1 MRWKIESEHDASA
14 PLWAQTCQEL
24 DAGRH
29 NMWAWYQIEGRFQE
43 SVQAIRKPC
52 GDRRRLTF
60 ANDERTIDL
69 DIFCPWHQHV
79 KPNALIPR
87 NASEASSCGLGST
100 GTSNGRWGVEF
111 QVAMNARSDP
121 DIPYNGDALIGVSVA
136 IAVVQIVVVVARFY
150 TRRLQ
155 QLALA
160 LDDYLILLAL
170 IASLGQSALYII
182 LVKLAGVGHHMEY
195 VEETPEKLVILEKGL
210 YANEILDFPFTVTP
224 AKISILVF
232 YLRIFTTRS
241 FKNMA
246 YIVGAI
252 VLGHGL
258 GILFAAIFQCWP
270 IAYVWD
276 TTIEGGSCFNQLAF
290 YRYVSP
296 PNILTDVLL
305 LIMPLPYVWKLHT
318 RKGQKL
324 ALTGVF
330 LLGSLKCHDRPNLY
344 VLSVHI
350 PQRTPTRA
358 NHINSGT
365 STNLGI
371 WTILEGGIII
381 IAACLP
387 PIWPLIMRILP
398 QQLRSKGSSQTPQC
412 YHRRYPTNQG
422 NAKTPEGFSR
432 LGDNSQSRGSH
443 VPSLGSQTMVARES
457 EYYSENI
464 SLEEAMHGYAIRLT
478 NVRYDIPK
486 NPVIDDRSQ

>member
-1 MRWKIESEHDASA
+1 
-14 PLWAQTCQEL
+14 
-24 DAGRH
+24 
-29 NMWAWYQIEGRFQE
+29 
-43 SVQAIRKPC
+43 
-52 GDRRRLTF
+52 
-60 ANDERTIDL
+60 
-69 DIFCPWHQHV
+69 
-79 KPNALIPR
+79 
-87 NASEASSCGLGST
+87 
-100 GTSNGRWGVEF
+100 
-111 QVAMNARSDP
+111 MNARSDS
-121 DIPYNGDALIGVSVA
+121 DVPYNGDALIGVSVA
-136 IAVVQIVVVVARFY
+136 IAVVQIVVVIARFY
-150 TRRLQ
+150 TRRRLQ
-155 QLALA
+155 QLAFA

-241 FKNMA
+241 FKIMA

-276 TTIEGGSCFNQLAF
+276 KTIEGGSCFNQLAF

-296 PNILTDVLL
+296 PNILTDVLI

-330 LLGSLKCHDRPNLY
+330 LLGSLGTVASILRMTIFFQENATTD
-344 VLSVHI
+344 
-350 PQRTPTRA
+350 PTW
-358 NHINSGT
+358 T

-398 QQLRSKGSSQTPQC
+398 QQLRSKGSSQTPQR
-412 YHRRYPTNQG
+412 YYQRRYPTNQANG
-422 NAKTPEGFSR
+422 KTPEGFSR

-443 VPSLGSQTMVARES
+443 VPSLGSQTIVARES

-464 SLEEAMHGYAIRLT
+464 SLEEAVHGYR
-478 NVRYDIPK
+478 VVEREGP
-486 NPVIDDRSQ
+486 

>member
-1 MRWKIESEHDASA
+1 
-14 PLWAQTCQEL
+14 
-24 DAGRH
+24 
-29 NMWAWYQIEGRFQE
+29 
-43 SVQAIRKPC
+43 
-52 GDRRRLTF
+52 
-60 ANDERTIDL
+60 
-69 DIFCPWHQHV
+69 
-79 KPNALIPR
+79 
-87 NASEASSCGLGST
+87 
-100 GTSNGRWGVEF
+100 
-111 QVAMNARSDP
+111 MNARSDS
-121 DIPYNGDALIGVSVA
+121 DVPYNGDALIGVSVA
-136 IAVVQIVVVVARFY
+136 IAVVQIVVVIARFY
-150 TRRLQ
+150 TRRRLQ
-155 QLALA
+155 QLAFA

-170 IASLGQSALYII
+170 VLAYHSGYYCFVLTFLQIASLGQSALYII

-241 FKNMA
+241 FKIMA

-276 TTIEGGSCFNQLAF
+276 KTIEGGSCFNQLAF

-296 PNILTDVLL
+296 PNILTDVLI

-330 LLGSLKCHDRPNLY
+330 LLGSLGTVASILRMTIFFQENATTD
-344 VLSVHI
+344 
-350 PQRTPTRA
+350 PTW
-358 NHINSGT
+358 T

-398 QQLRSKGSSQTPQC
+398 QQLRSKGSSQTPQR
-412 YHRRYPTNQG
+412 YYQRRYPTNQANG
-422 NAKTPEGFSR
+422 KTPEGFSR

-443 VPSLGSQTMVARES
+443 VPSLGSQTIVARES

-464 SLEEAMHGYAIRLT
+464 SLEEAVHGYR
-478 NVRYDIPK
+478 VVEREGP
-486 NPVIDDRSQ
+486 

>member
-1 MRWKIESEHDASA
+1 
-14 PLWAQTCQEL
+14 
-24 DAGRH
+24 
-29 NMWAWYQIEGRFQE
+29 
-43 SVQAIRKPC
+43 
-52 GDRRRLTF
+52 
-60 ANDERTIDL
+60 
-69 DIFCPWHQHV
+69 
-79 KPNALIPR
+79 
-87 NASEASSCGLGST
+87 
-100 GTSNGRWGVEF
+100 
-111 QVAMNARSDP
+111 MNARSDS
-121 DIPYNGDALIGVSVA
+121 DVPYNGDALIGVSVA

-270 IAYVWD
+270 IAHVWD

-330 LLGSLKCHDRPNLY
+330 LLGSLGTVASILRMTIFFQENATTD
-344 VLSVHI
+344 
-350 PQRTPTRA
+350 PTW
-358 NHINSGT
+358 T

-464 SLEEAMHGYAIRLT
+464 SLEEAMHGLT

-486 NPVIDDRSQ
+486 NPVIDGRSQ